1 MKLSETH
8 LMQLAAVLDA
18 GSVSRGALTLGLT
31 QPAVSRSLASLEAR
45 VGEALFVRG
54 KRPLQATPLG
64 VQLASHGREILAA
77 SRRASDTV
85 QGFIKGTRGLVR
97 VGGVPFFM
105 DAMISRMV
113 ADFQNLEPDVAVQQS
128 YGNLGDLSAALEN
141 DLIDVAVVPMGG
153 ATAAPG
159 FEFTEIL
166 PGRNIVA
173 CRAGHPLTRKRRL
186 MTGDVADFPWVAPLP
201 GSPLLSDLH
210 SILLILGVPELS
222 IRYSGGS
229 LMSVINYMAETNAL
243 AVLPFSVVFAQRKE
257 NRIVVLPLDI
267 PQPARSLGLLRR
279 SQQPRPAAAERF
291 AAHVIAAFDELKHLI
306 KRHENAVVWGR

>member
-1 MKLSETH
+1 MKLSESH
-8 LMQLAAVLDA
+8 LMQLAACLDG

-31 QPAVSRSLASLEAR
+31 QSAVSRSLAMLEAR
-45 VGEALFVRG
+45 VGEALFVKGR
-54 KRPLQATPLG
+54 RPLQATPLG
-64 VQLASHGREILAA
+64 AQLASHGREILAA

-85 QGFIKGTRGLVR
+85 QGFLKGTRGLVR

-128 YGNLGDLSAALEN
+128 YGNLGDLSAALEAG
-141 DLIDVAVVPMGG
+141 LIDLGVVPMGG
-153 ATAAPG
+153 SRPAPG
-159 FEFTEIL
+159 FAFTEIL

-173 CRAGHPLTRKRRL
+173 CRTGHPLTRKRRL
-186 MTGDVADFPWVAPLP
+186 ATADVADFPWVAPLP

-210 SILLILGVPELS
+210 SILLVLGVPELS

-267 PQPARSLGLLRR
+267 PQPARSLGILRR
-279 SQQPRPAAAERF
+279 VAERSPAAERF
-291 AAHVIAAFDELKHLI
+291 AAHVIASFEELKHLI

>member
-1 MKLSETH
+1 M
-8 LMQLAAVLDA
+8 
-18 GSVSRGALTLGLT
+18 
-31 QPAVSRSLASLEAR
+31 
-45 VGEALFVRG
+45 
-54 KRPLQATPLG
+54 QATPLG

-77 SRRASDTV
+77 SRRASDTL

-128 YGNLGDLSAALEN
+128 YGNLSDLSSALEN
-141 DLIDVAVVPMGG
+141 DLIDLAVVPMGG

-159 FEFTEIL
+159 FAFTEIL

-173 CRAGHPLTRKRRL
+173 CRSGHPLTRKRRL
-186 MTGDVADFPWVAPLP
+186 TTADVADFPWVAPLP

-210 SILLILGVPELS
+210 SILLVLGVPDLS

-257 NRIVVLPLDI
+257 NRIAVLPLDI
-267 PQPARSLGLLRR
+267 PQPARSLGILRR
-279 SQQPRPAAAERF
+279 SGTRSPAAERF
-291 AAHVIAAFDELKHLI
+291 AAHVIAAFEELKHLI

>member
-1 MKLSETH
+1 MKLSESH
-8 LMQLAAVLDA
+8 LMQLAACLDA
-18 GSVSRGALTLGLT
+18 GSLSRGALTLGLT
-31 QPAVSRSLASLEAR
+31 QSAVSRSLAMLEAR
-45 VGEALFVRG
+45 VGEALFLRG

-64 VQLASHGREILAA
+64 MQLASHGREILAA
-77 SRRASDTV
+77 SRRASDAL

-128 YGNLGDLSAALEN
+128 YGNLGDLSQALEN
-141 DLIDVAVVPMGG
+141 DLIDLAVVPMGG
-153 ATAAPG
+153 ATPAPG
-159 FEFTEIL
+159 FAFTEIL

-173 CRAGHPLTRKRRL
+173 CRSGHPLTRKRRL
-186 MTGDVADFPWVAPLP
+186 TTADVADFPWVAPLP

-210 SILLILGVPELS
+210 SILLVLGVPDLS

-257 NRIVVLPLDI
+257 NRIAVLPLDI
-267 PQPARSLGLLRR
+267 PQPARSLGILRR
-279 SQQPRPAAAERF
+279 TANPRSPAAERF
-291 AAHVIAAFDELKHLI
+291 AAHVIAAFEELKHLI